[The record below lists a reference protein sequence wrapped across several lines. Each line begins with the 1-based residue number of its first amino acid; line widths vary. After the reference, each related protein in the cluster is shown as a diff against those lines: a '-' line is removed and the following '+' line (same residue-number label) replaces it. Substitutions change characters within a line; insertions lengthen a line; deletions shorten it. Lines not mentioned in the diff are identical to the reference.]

1 MPRRVQIRRF
11 TTTALADAFT
21 GLEGEIS
28 ADLEKAE
35 LRLHDNSTAGGR
47 AAMRADMHNRAAPN
61 GNAATPTYNFANDH
75 DTGMYRVSSNHLGF
89 ATGGTLRAT
98 LDNTALTLAT
108 GVDLLLGST
117 SLTTELADLA
127 ADVATALA
135 RNVLGGA
142 EAQTSATD
150 ITLTAL
156 SKRVQDITITAEG
169 KGVILP
175 SATTLELGGPVFVIR
190 NNGTRT
196 FPVLANGGTFLVGI
210 PAGGVAEFYLRD
222 KSSAAGV
229 WFTTGRDLQYWRTI
243 CDATLASTLTQ
254 TVEVAVRLTDTL
266 SLHFARNASGHPF
279 VFAVDHSTA
288 PATVGTAVLINAT
301 SGSIIS
307 AFRISNTKAFI
318 VCSWNTPAPLYNITV
333 SGTTCTVSS
342 GASSGLWVNAT
353 FTGAPYIAQCGANSD
368 QFVVTYLSGVVGA
381 QVCDASGANPTVGPQ
396 VNIVASGGQSVIG
409 CYRITDTT
417 ALALYVDDS
426 GTGGDPFS
434 IRAVV
439 LSLSGTTVTVGTSAG
454 VNDVISNFPPPSVQ
468 LSATSYVI
476 SYYQASGTLVR
487 AVHVG
492 VSGTTVTFGTPLT
505 VETLSLPGLV
515 FDRANA
521 NRFQPNLF
529 ALSATTALMTYAS
542 TTGSV
547 PSRHVVI
554 TNSAGTLTA
563 GTILYGLWTD
573 AAGGNF
579 PQASDGFLAL
589 SGGGVVDSQNGVFSV
604 AVSGNS
610 LSLVGR
616 DASLPGS
623 FTTQQN
629 GRFALSGGI
638 LGINYGR
645 QTYPGGFSSLT
656 ETQGALRI
664 YRRAANAPPRLLG
677 DITLPAMR
685 WIGGA
690 SGAVPVE
697 LAPSKAA
704 FTAISINSQ
713 TGSTTYFV
721 RVVIL
726 EFAA

>member
-1 MPRRVQIRRF
+1 MPRRVLIRRF

-28 ADLEKAE
+28 ADLEAAE

-47 AAMRADMHNRAAPN
+47 ALMRADMHNRAAPN
-61 GNAATPTYNFANDH
+61 GNVGTPTYNFANDH
-75 DTGMYRVSSNHLGF
+75 DTGMYRVSANHLGF

-135 RNVLGGA
+135 RNVLGDA

-175 SATTLELGGPVFVIR
+175 AATTLELGGPVFVIR

-196 FPVLANGGTFLVGI
+196 FPVLANGGTFLVSI

-243 CDATLASTLTQ
+243 CDATLTSTLTQ
-254 TVEVAVRLTDTL
+254 AVDVAVRLTDTL

-279 VFAVDHSTA
+279 VFAVDHSTV
-288 PATVGTAVLINAT
+288 PATVGTPVLINAT

-368 QFVVTYLSGVVGA
+368 QFVVTYLSGGVVGA
-381 QVCDASGANPTVGPQ
+381 QACDASGTNPTVGSQ
-396 VNIVASGGQSVIG
+396 VNIAASGGQGVIA
-409 CYRITDTT
+409 CYRVTDTT

-426 GTGGDPFS
+426 GTAGSPFS
-434 IRAVV
+434 IRGVV
-439 LSLSGTTVTVGTSAG
+439 LSLSGTTITVGTSAG
-454 VNDVISNFPPPSVQ
+454 VNDVDNANAINTGRPVCQ
-468 LSATSYVI
+468 LSATSYLI
-476 SYYQASGTLVR
+476 GYYQASGTLFRV
-487 AVHVG
+487 VHVG
-492 VSGTTVTFGTPLT
+492 VSGTTTTFGTPLT
-505 VETLSLPGLV
+505 VETLALTGNYTYTDLNS
-515 FDRANA
+515 
-521 NRFQPNLF
+521 NRFQQLLYPLT
-529 ALSATTALMTYAS
+529 ATTALMTWGDGSAS
-542 TTGSV
+542 VAT
-547 PSRHVVI
+547 RHAVI

-563 GTILYGLWTD
+563 GTILYGLWTQAD
-573 AAGGNF
+573 GGNF
-579 PQASDGFLAL
+579 PQTPNGFLAFEAANGAQAL
-589 SGGGVVDSQNGVFSV
+589 FGVTINGTSLVPYSTSPNEVWF
-604 AVSGNS
+604 SGNN
-610 LSLVGR
+610 
-616 DASLPGS
+616 DQA
-623 FTTQQN
+623 
-629 GRFALSGGI
+629 RFGLSGGI
-638 LGINYGR
+638 QFSRQAWSSSNGVGR
-645 QTYPGGFSSLT
+645 FSRWN
-656 ETQGALRI
+656 AFRFV
-664 YRRAANAPPRLLG
+664 ANGPPRY
-677 DITLPAMR
+677 
-685 WIGGA
+685 IGQFEVNMLQ
-690 SGAVPVE
+690 SSQIPTEV
-697 LAPSKAA
+697 APNKAA
-704 FTAISINSQ
+704 FISGAQASG
-713 TGSTTYFV
+713 TTTSTNTI
-721 RVVIL
+721 RLAIL